1 MSEPTLSPPGAELD
15 LVPPSPVAAVAPERA
30 RTLIP
35 IAPETVGQLEERAS
49 EFAASVLDA
58 DPNAPDFQKKVTA
71 VTTLGDREIRAASQV
86 SNRML
91 ERPVSSM
98 DEAGLL
104 GDKSPIGK
112 SLVDLR
118 QTIDD
123 LDPSRQGLLAPKKLF
138 GIVPFGDRLRDYFDK
153 YRSSQSHIDG
163 IMRALLHGEDELR
176 KDNAAIE
183 QEKVSLWTAM
193 GQLQQYAVMCEHLD
207 AELET
212 RIGAIEA
219 SDPERASQLR
229 QDVLFLVRQKH
240 QDLLTQLAVS
250 TQGYM
255 ALELVKKNNV
265 ELVKGVERATTT
277 TIAALRTAVL
287 VAQALANQKLVLDQ
301 ITALNTTTSNLIE
314 STSVVLRDQTARV
327 HEQASTATIDI
338 NQLKAAFSN
347 IYATMD
353 AIDTFKLQALDNMKL
368 TVGALTDE
376 LGKAQAYLERTGGP
390 GENAGGPLALPA

>member
-1 MSEPTLSPPGAELD
+1 MSEPTLSPPGTELD
-15 LVPPSPVAAVAPERA
+15 LVPSQPVAVVGPERA

-35 IAPETVGQLEERAS
+35 IAPETVGKLEARAS

-58 DPNAPDFQKKVTA
+58 DPNAPDFQKKVAA

-123 LDPSRQGLLAPKKLF
+123 LDPARQGLLAPKKLF

-153 YRSSQSHIDG
+153 YRSSQSHLDG

-193 GQLQQYAVMCEHLD
+193 GHLQQYAVMCEHLD
-207 AELET
+207 AELEA
-212 RIGAIEA
+212 RIAGIEA
-219 SDPERASQLR
+219 SDPERANKLR

-314 STSVVLRDQTARV
+314 STSVLLRDQTARV

-338 NQLKAAFSN
+338 NQLKAAFAN

-353 AIDTFKLQALDNMKL
+353 AIDTFKLQALDSMKL

-376 LGKAQAYLERTGGP
+376 LGKAQSYLERAGGP
-390 GENAGGPLALPA
+390 GEGAGGPLALPA